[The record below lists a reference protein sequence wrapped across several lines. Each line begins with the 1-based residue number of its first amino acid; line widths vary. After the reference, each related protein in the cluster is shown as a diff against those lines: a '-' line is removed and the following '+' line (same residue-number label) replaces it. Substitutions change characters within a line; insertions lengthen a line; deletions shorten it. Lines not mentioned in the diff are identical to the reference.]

1 MMQDIGLLLT
11 ILLLIGF
18 GLAIRPAIQH
28 DNDQPVHHTGTPNER
43 NTA

>member
-1 MMQDIGLLLT
+1 M
-11 ILLLIGF
+11 ILLVLTLAVGF

-43 NTA
+43 NAA